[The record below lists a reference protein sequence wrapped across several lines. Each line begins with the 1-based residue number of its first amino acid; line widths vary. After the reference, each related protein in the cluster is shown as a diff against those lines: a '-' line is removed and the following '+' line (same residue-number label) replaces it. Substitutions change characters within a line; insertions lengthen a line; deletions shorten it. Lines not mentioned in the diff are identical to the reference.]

1 MLDYTEVIVGAL
13 TTAGTVLGSS
23 AAWKFWEK
31 RAGEKAKQAEMDRKD
46 ENLFRD
52 DLRERVAALEAKLE
66 KSDKEKQNLQKEVI
80 KLVEKIA
87 MLSVEVEFLRKE
99 NTELREKLGYA
110 GND

>member
-52 DLRERVAALEAKLE
+52 DLRERQSL
-66 KSDKEKQNLQKEVI
+66 KSQTKRNKV
-80 KLVEKIA
+80 
-87 MLSVEVEFLRKE
+87 SRKKSSS
-99 NTELREKLGYA
+99 LWRKSQCYLLK
-110 GND
+110 